1 MKTALRVIA
10 FAAILMASQ
19 AFAADPIRIGFS
31 MALTGGGASNGKVAL
46 LAMKIWE
53 DDVNAK
59 GGLLGRP
66 VKLVYYDDQ
75 SQPSNVP
82 GIYTKLI
89 DVDKVELIVGPYS
102 TVMTAPAMPI
112 VMAHNMVLVSLTSL
126 NVNAQFHYGK
136 YFAMIQTGPDT
147 TIVFSRGYFNAAMA
161 QTPKPQS
168 VAIAA
173 SDQEFSK
180 NAADGARA
188 NAKAAGLKIL
198 YDKSYPPTTTDF
210 SPIVRAIQA
219 TEPDILYIAS
229 YPQDSVGMLRAI
241 SEIGFKPKV
250 LGGAMVGLN
259 NVSIKMQLGPL
270 LNGIVGYEN
279 WLPVK
284 PLIFPGVMEMLK
296 KYQAKASAEG
306 VDPLGYN
313 TATSAYAYLQVIAE
327 GVAGAQNLDQNKIAD
342 YLHSHELH
350 TVLGD
355 FRYGPD
361 GEWSKPRFITVQYR
375 NITGKTL
382 DQFTDPSKVAIIDP
396 PEYQTGD
403 MIYPYAAAVK

>member
-10 FAAILMASQ
+10 CAAILMASQ

-53 DDVNAK
+53 DDINAK

-112 VMAHNMVLVSLTSL
+112 VMAHNMVLVSLTAL
-126 NVNAQFHYGK
+126 NVNGQFHYGK
-136 YFAMIQTGPDT
+136 YFSMIQTGPDT

-188 NAKAAGLKIL
+188 NAKSAGLKII

-284 PLIFPGVMEMLK
+284 PLIFPGVLEMLK
-296 KYQAKASAEG
+296 KYQAKAQAEG

-327 GVAGAQNLDQNKIAD
+327 GVAGAQSLDQDKIAD

-350 TVLGD
+350 TVMGD
-355 FRYGPD
+355 YRYGPD

-382 DQFTDPSKVAIIDP
+382 EQFTDPNKVAIIDP
-396 PEYQTGD
+396 PEYKTGD